1 MIILSTKKIPKGLI
15 QNKKLDGKLYRS
27 YTISMK
33 TAISI
38 PDFLYAE
45 VNRTAEAQNIPRSKL
60 FTKAIEE
67 YLHNHKQ
74 DTVTQRLNTVYEKL
88 EMQRSS
94 EAGLEAIRELT
105 KNDTW

>member
-1 MIILSTKKIPKGLI
+1 
-15 QNKKLDGKLYRS
+15 
-27 YTISMK
+27 MK

-45 VNRTAEAQNIPRSKL
+45 VSRTAKAQNIPRSKL

-74 DTVTQRLNTVYEKL
+74 DTVTQRLNAVYEKL
-88 EMQRSS
+88 EIQQSS
-94 EAGLEAIRELT
+94 EAGLETIRKLT